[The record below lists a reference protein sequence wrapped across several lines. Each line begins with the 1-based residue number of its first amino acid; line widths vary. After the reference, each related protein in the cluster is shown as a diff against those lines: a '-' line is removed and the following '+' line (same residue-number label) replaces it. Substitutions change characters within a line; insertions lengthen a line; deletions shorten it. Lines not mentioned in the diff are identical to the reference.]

1 MTDDYIAYWGLE
13 KHPFLLAPDS
23 GMMSITGQYYECLE
37 RLKYAIGTGK
47 GGVLIVS
54 EDAGLGKTTIL
65 LKFIEQMKEDY
76 GGTLR
81 CAFVDHPTLTA
92 DQMIAQIT
100 EAISGEP
107 PSDDKLKNLVT
118 LKNHLIDTR
127 EHGGR
132 SLIIVDEGQMLC
144 GARDVLQE
152 LRVLINL
159 THNNEYLH
167 TFVLS
172 GQKALW
178 DTIRE
183 MPEFWQ
189 RLPVRYYFVPLRL
202 DETKE
207 LVRFRLKRAGLGDG
221 KEIFSDDALEVI
233 HRNSNGSPRTII
245 ALADL
250 SLLVGSSNQA
260 SRITYKEVTRAVAAM
275 AGKGDSLPYVN
286 EEKKMRS
293 VSLGGITELRKVP
306 SSKETDKEGE
316 TKNREEQGI
325 RSSLFHY
332 VRPPFAALAVLFLVL
347 LAGLITYHAS
357 RPEKPLTVTAK
368 KEVAIPPGPAK
379 EVAEPED
386 KPALSEVKAVSEPQP
401 VKPPDKPVETPAKE
415 TVAPAA
421 SQPTPVPE
429 KAAPVPAKESPVVQK
444 PAPPPVKP
452 AVAEAKPAVPDKSP
466 VPQKK
471 VKPERVA
478 VITAGDAANVRLRPD
493 VRAPR
498 IGVIMRGE
506 KLKVVGEKTDR
517 EGQRWYRVLL
527 YSDREGWISG
537 TTVTIR

>member
-65 LKFIEQMKEDY
+65 LKFVEQMKEDY
-76 GGTLR
+76 GGSLK
-81 CAFVDHPTLTA
+81 CAFIDHPTLTA

-107 PSDDKLKNLVT
+107 ASEDKLRNLVT

-132 SLIIVDEGQMLC
+132 SIIIVDEGQMLC

-207 LVRFRLKRAGLGDG
+207 LVRFRLKQAGLVDG

-245 ALADL
+245 ALSDL
-250 SLLVGSSNQA
+250 SLLVGSTNRA
-260 SRITYKEVTRAVAAM
+260 TKITYKEVSRAVAAM

-286 EEKKMRS
+286 DERKMRA
-293 VSLGGITELRKVP
+293 VSLGGITELRKAP
-306 SSKETDKEGE
+306 SPLEGE
-316 TKNREEQGI
+316 KEETKKEPEHGGVW
-325 RSSLFHY
+325 SSVSHY
-332 VRPPFAALAVLFLVL
+332 VRPPFAILALIFLVL
-347 LAGLITYHAS
+347 LGGLVSYHLS
-357 RPEKPLTVTAK
+357 RPAQPVPVVTAK
-368 KEVAIPPGPAK
+368 KEAAIPPGPAK
-379 EVAEPED
+379 EITQPPSEKPSTPEAKPSPEPE
-386 KPALSEVKAVSEPQP
+386 P
-401 VKPPDKPVETPAKE
+401 VKSP
-415 TVAPAA
+415 
-421 SQPTPVPE
+421 
-429 KAAPVPAKESPVVQK
+429 PVPAKEAAAPVTPKPVPAPEKQMPVSAKETVQAQK
-444 PAPPPVKP
+444 PASPPAKQAVVETKPVVPEKS
-452 AVAEAKPAVPDKSP
+452 ALPDKKP
-466 VPQKK
+466 
-471 VKPERVA
+471 KPERTA

-493 VRAPR
+493 VKAPR

-506 KLKVVGEKTDR
+506 KLKVTGEKTDR
-517 EGQRWYRVLL
+517 EGQKWYRVLL

-537 TTVTIR
+537 TTATIR